1 MEASLESGGRPGKAG
16 KKKAARVPKVKR
28 KLRLRDARV
37 GTMLI
42 WVMAFF
48 AVLIAAVG
56 GLAVYFLQNN
66 YQSIREV
73 NELTERATQVEIIN
87 SDMLRARVGLMV
99 AARHLQEAGWGSG
112 QNSAKEAA
120 ATIKEATDLLNGVR
134 NRFSDFQKNMLQDD
148 TGRQLSMNLV
158 RRYRSYID
166 DGVDTMVEALR
177 SEDYSTFYMVN
188 NEYGTPRSAA
198 FIAAIQEFSKYI
210 ADQQQATI
218 EQAQTNFNRAMVAVG
233 VAVVLA
239 LVLMV
244 LARVLFGRLVVR
256 PLVEAGQH
264 FDKIANGDLTNRVE
278 VRSHNEI
285 GQLFA
290 AIKRMQE
297 SLTRT
302 VAAVRRG
309 VDEITVGSREIAAG
323 NTDLSSR
330 TEEQAASL
338 EQTAASMEELA
349 STVKQNA
356 DNARQANQLA
366 ASASD
371 VAERGGQAVSEVVS
385 TMQSISASSSKISEI
400 VSVIDGIAF
409 QTNILALNAAVEAA
423 RAGEQGKGFAVVAGE
438 VRSLAQRSAQA
449 AKEIKGLI
457 EDSVNKVGAGSQQVE
472 RAGATMQ
479 EIVASV
485 KRVTDIM
492 GEISAAS
499 EEQSSG
505 IDQVNRA
512 VSQMDEVTQQN
523 AALVEEAA
531 AAAGSLQEQAQRL
544 AEAVS
549 VFKINAGEVIEV
561 PARHLSS
568 QRAAP
573 RVAAAPSAP
582 RPQADAGER
591 AQQRPAGAPAA
602 RLAHS
607 RPASGDQAHQGQSG
621 QGQANQGQANQGQAQ
636 EDPAA
641 EPRVADAARGAARK
655 PAPRVTGEGAV
666 AARPPRRSVARPA
679 AETARPAARRQAP
692 ADDDWESF

>member
-1 MEASLESGGRPGKAG
+1 MLVNLKVRTCLVLVLLLFTGAMFISNGVAWMGLNSSNEKLERVNDAYSTQASQLNRAYILFLRGRLLLATSLMDLQQGKTEQATSQAKRAEGLMQEGAQALDAYRKAPRLEGSEALNQKLEGAYKQFDDVVRRQAAALSTMAVQEYLDLNDAG
-16 KKKAARVPKVKR
+16 SAANTA
-28 KLRLRDARV
+28 LRE
-37 GTMLI
+37 
-42 WVMAFF
+42 
-48 AVLIAAVG
+48 AVG
-56 GLAVYFLQNN
+56 GVLAHID
-66 YQSIREV
+66 SSTD
-73 NELTERATQVEIIN
+73 ELVVQAEAAHGVSRTVTIV
-87 SDMLRARVGLMV
+87 MLAIALALALGCWLFISRTVLRPL
-99 AARHLQEAGWGSG
+99 REAGDHFEKIAGG
-112 QNSAKEAA
+112 
-120 ATIKEATDLLNGVR
+120 
-134 NRFSDFQKNMLQDD
+134 DF
-148 TGRQLSMNLV
+148 TGR
-158 RRYRSYID
+158 I
-166 DGVDTMVEALR
+166 
-177 SEDYSTFYMVN
+177 
-188 NEYGTPRSAA
+188 
-198 FIAAIQEFSKYI
+198 
-210 ADQQQATI
+210 
-218 EQAQTNFNRAMVAVG
+218 
-233 VAVVLA
+233 
-239 LVLMV
+239 
-244 LARVLFGRLVVR
+244 
-256 PLVEAGQH
+256 
-264 FDKIANGDLTNRVE
+264 E
-278 VRSHNEI
+278 VRSTNEI
-285 GQLFA
+285 GQLFG

-302 VAAVRRG
+302 VALVRRG
-309 VDEITVGSREIAAG
+309 VDEINVGSREISAG

-330 TEEQAASL
+330 TEQQAASL
-338 EQTAASMEELA
+338 EETAASMEQLA

-371 VAERGGQAVSEVVS
+371 VAERGGSAVSEVVS
-385 TMQSISASSSKISEI
+385 TMQEISASSRKISEI

-457 EDSVNKVGAGSQQVE
+457 EDSVTKVGAGSQQVE

-561 PARHLSS
+561 SAQQLAA
-568 QRAAP
+568 QRSAP
-573 RVAAAPSAP
+573 RMPAPSATAAGQAPAEAAKPESPKPAESAAQAAPAP
-582 RPQADAGER
+582 RLTQVARPKPAAAAATTVR
-591 AQQRPAGAPAA
+591 PLRRSASRPARATDAAPAA
-602 RLAHS
+602 P
-607 RPASGDQAHQGQSG
+607 PAS
-621 QGQANQGQANQGQAQ
+621 
-636 EDPAA
+636 
-641 EPRVADAARGAARK
+641 R
-655 PAPRVTGEGAV
+655 
-666 AARPPRRSVARPA
+666 RPPPS
-679 AETARPAARRQAP
+679 
-692 ADDDWESF
+692 DDDWESF

>member
-1 MEASLESGGRPGKAG
+1 MLGNLKVRTCIVLVLLLFTGAMFISNGVAWMGLNSSNEKLE
-16 KKKAARVPKVKR
+16 RVN
-28 KLRLRDARV
+28 DAYSNQATQLNRAY
-37 GTMLI
+37 
-42 WVMAFF
+42 MAFLRGRLLLATSLMDMQQGKTEQAASQTKRAEALMQEGGKSLDAF
-48 AVLIAAVG
+48 RKAPRMAGSEALVEKLEAAYRQFDDVYKRQAAALSTMAIQQYLDLNDAGSAANTAFREAVNGVLQFVDERTNELVVQAEADHRISRTVTIVLLAIALMLAVG
-56 GLAVYFLQNN
+56 CWLF
-66 YQSIREV
+66 
-73 NELTERATQVEIIN
+73 IN
-87 SDMLRARVGLMV
+87 RTVLRPL
-99 AARHLQEAGWGSG
+99 HEAG
-112 QNSAKEAA
+112 
-120 ATIKEATDLLNGVR
+120 D
-134 NRFSDFQKNMLQDD
+134 
-148 TGRQLSMNLV
+148 
-158 RRYRSYID
+158 
-166 DGVDTMVEALR
+166 
-177 SEDYSTFYMVN
+177 
-188 NEYGTPRSAA
+188 
-198 FIAAIQEFSKYI
+198 
-210 ADQQQATI
+210 
-218 EQAQTNFNRAMVAVG
+218 
-233 VAVVLA
+233 
-239 LVLMV
+239 
-244 LARVLFGRLVVR
+244 
-256 PLVEAGQH
+256 H
-264 FDKIANGDLTNRVE
+264 FDKISGGDFTGRIE
-278 VRSHNEI
+278 VRSTNEI
-285 GQLFA
+285 GHLFG

-302 VAAVRRG
+302 VASVRRG
-309 VDEITVGSREIAAG
+309 VDEINVGSREISAG

-330 TEEQAASL
+330 TEQQAASL
-338 EQTAASMEELA
+338 EETAASMEQLA

-371 VAERGGQAVSEVVS
+371 VAERGGSAVSEVVS
-385 TMQSISASSSKISEI
+385 TMQGISASSRKISEI

-457 EDSVNKVGAGSQQVE
+457 EDSVTKVGAGSQQVE

-561 PARHLSS
+561 PARQLAQ
-568 QRAAP
+568 QRTAP
-573 RVAAAPSAP
+573 RVSAPQAAPVAEPEQAATKAPQAP
-582 RPQADAGER
+582 RLTQLA
-591 AQQRPAGAPAA
+591 RP
-602 RLAHS
+602 
-607 RPASGDQAHQGQSG
+607 
-621 QGQANQGQANQGQAQ
+621 
-636 EDPAA
+636 
-641 EPRVADAARGAARK
+641 K
-655 PAPRVTGEGAV
+655 PANAS
-666 AARPPRRSVARPA
+666 AARPLRRPA
-679 AETARPAARRQAP
+679 TARSAETANAVPATPSPAARRP
-692 ADDDWESF
+692 PPSDDDWESF

>member
-1 MEASLESGGRPGKAG
+1 MDTSLESGEQKAKGKT
-16 KKKAARVPKVKR
+16 KARTRKRAPKQKR
-28 KLRLRDARV
+28 NFKLRDARV
-37 GTMLI
+37 GTLLL
-42 WVMAFF
+42 WVMGVF
-48 AVLIAAVG
+48 ALLIAAI
-56 GLAVYFLQNN
+56 GLMAAYFLQQN
-66 YQSIREV
+66 YQSVQQIS
-73 NELTERATQVEIIN
+73 ELTERGKQVELIN
-87 SDMLRARVGLMV
+87 SDMLRARVALMV
-99 AARHLQEAGWGSG
+99 AARHLQESGWGNG
-112 QNSAKEAA
+112 EAA
-120 ATIKEATDLLNGVR
+120 SQAAKTTLTEATELLNGVR
-134 NRFSDFQKNMLQDD
+134 NRFSTFQKNMLEDE

-166 DGVDTMVEALR
+166 DGVDTMLEALR

-198 FIAAIQEFSKYI
+198 FIEAI
-210 ADQQQATI
+210 ADFSRYVQESENATI
-218 EQAQTNFNRAMVAVG
+218 EMAHQNFQRAIAAVVAG
-233 VAVVLA
+233 VVLA
-239 LVLMV
+239 LILMV
-244 LARVLFGRLVVR
+244 LARIVFGRLVVR
-256 PLVEAGQH
+256 PLVEAGTH
-264 FDKIANGDLTNRVE
+264 FDKIAGGDLTSRVE
-278 VRSHNEI
+278 VRNNNEI
-285 GQLFA
+285 GQLFSA
-290 AIKRMQE
+290 LKRMQE

-302 VAAVRRG
+302 VSAVRRG
-309 VDEITVGSREIAAG
+309 VDEINVGSREISAG

-338 EQTAASMEELA
+338 EETAASMEELA

-366 ASASD
+366 ASASS

-385 TMQSISASSSKISEI
+385 TMEGISASSRKISEI

-449 AKEIKGLI
+449 AKEIKALI
-457 EDSVNKVGAGSQQVE
+457 EDSVSKVDAGSQQVE

-523 AALVEEAA
+523 AALVEQAA
-531 AAAGSLQEQAQRL
+531 AAAGSLQEQAQQL

-549 VFKINAGEVIEV
+549 VFKINAAEVIDV
-561 PARHLSS
+561 PA
-568 QRAAP
+568 QRLT
-573 RVAAAPSAP
+573 
-582 RPQADAGER
+582 
-591 AQQRPAGAPAA
+591 GAPAGQPA
-602 RLAHS
+602 LA
-607 RPASGDQAHQGQSG
+607 
-621 QGQANQGQANQGQAQ
+621 AQ
-636 EDPAA
+636 
-641 EPRVADAARGAARK
+641 
-655 PAPRVTGEGAV
+655 
-666 AARPPRRSVARPA
+666 
-679 AETARPAARRQAP
+679 
-692 ADDDWESF
+692 

>member
-1 MEASLESGGRPGKAG
+1 MDTITESGRKTRAN
-16 KKKAARVPKVKR
+16 KKKVRTPKVKR
-28 KLRLRDARV
+28 KFAVRDVRV
-37 GTMLI
+37 GSMLM
-42 WVMAFF
+42 VVLAVF
-48 AVLIAAVG
+48 ALLIAAVG
-56 GLAVYFLQNN
+56 GMAAFFLNQNYHAVLDLGA
-66 YQSIREV
+66 
-73 NELTERATQVEIIN
+73 LTDRATQVQVIN
-87 SDMLRARVGLMV
+87 GNMLRARVALLQSARSLQD
-99 AARHLQEAGWGSG
+99 AAVEGASQ
-112 QNSAKEAA
+112 SAASNAKRDAA
-120 ATIKEATDLLNGVR
+120 DTLKQANDLLAGVR
-134 NRFSDFQKNMLQDD
+134 NNFADFQKNMLDDD

-166 DGVDTMVEALR
+166 DGIDTMVEALR
-177 SEDYSTFYMVN
+177 SQDYSTFYMVN
-188 NEYGTPRSAA
+188 TEYGVPRSAS
-198 FIAAIQEFSKYI
+198 FIDAIDEFSKYI
-210 ADQQQATI
+210 KDQQNETNAQAKKNLDLALI
-218 EQAQTNFNRAMVAVG
+218 AVG
-233 VAVVLA
+233 VAVGAAIL
-239 LVLMV
+239 LMIV
-244 LARVLFGRLVVR
+244 SRIVFGRAVVR

-264 FDKIANGDLTNRVE
+264 FEKIAGGDLTQRVDI
-278 VRSHNEI
+278 RSHNEI
-285 GQLFA
+285 GQLYA
-290 AIKRMQE
+290 ALKRMQE

-302 VAAVRRG
+302 VSQVRRG
-309 VDEITVGSREIAAG
+309 VDEINVGSREISAG

-330 TEEQAASL
+330 TEQQAASL
-338 EQTAASMEELA
+338 EETAASMEELA

-371 VAERGGQAVSEVVS
+371 VAARGGSAVNEVVN
-385 TMQSISASSSKISEI
+385 TMQGISASSRKISEI

-457 EDSVNKVGAGSQQVE
+457 EDSVSKVGAGSQQVE

-479 EIVASV
+479 EIVTSV

-549 VFKINAGEVIEV
+549 VFKINEGQVIEV
-561 PARHLSS
+561 PAHQLGG
-568 QRAAP
+568 AGYATP
-573 RVAAAPSAP
+573 LVA
-582 RPQADAGER
+582 
-591 AQQRPAGAPAA
+591 
-602 RLAHS
+602 
-607 RPASGDQAHQGQSG
+607 
-621 QGQANQGQANQGQAQ
+621 
-636 EDPAA
+636 
-641 EPRVADAARGAARK
+641 
-655 PAPRVTGEGAV
+655 
-666 AARPPRRSVARPA
+666 
-679 AETARPAARRQAP
+679 
-692 ADDDWESF
+692 